1 MNSLAVTA
9 ASAGG
14 TASDTKANA
23 SISGATLDYDAFLQL
38 LLAQMNNQDPLN
50 PIDST
55 EYVSQL
61 ATFSNVEQA
70 LKQNAKL
77 DQLLVISNISQANAI
92 VGHSI
97 TSADGAVTGQ
107 VVSVKI
113 DSAGATAT
121 LRDGRTVEIGAGV
134 SIGS

>member
-97 TSADGAVTGQ
+97 TSADGSVTGE

>member
-14 TASDTKANA
+14 AASDTKANA

-97 TSADGAVTGQ
+97 TSADGAVTGE